1 MSQTPPRPPSQPQPK
16 PLDETL
22 FSPSLNSSHAS
33 GHRTG
38 PKPWRLGSQIYVAFF
53 GGTIAA
59 TLIALLNGRRLGLDR
74 GKMLLVG
81 ATGTAVSLA
90 TVALVMHILLV
101 GRGEATP
108 VLPAWIYALEGRML
122 RYAHQGIAML
132 LAGGLIAI
140 QRPADRLYQVNAS
153 DDQPY
158 ASLWLMG
165 TLLVFASWLIVIGG
179 SFAILELFF
188 R

>member
-1 MSQTPPRPPSQPQPK
+1 
-16 PLDETL
+16 
-22 FSPSLNSSHAS
+22 
-33 GHRTG
+33 
-38 PKPWRLGSQIYVAFF
+38 
-53 GGTIAA
+53 
-59 TLIALLNGRRLGLDR
+59 
-74 GKMLLVG
+74 
-81 ATGTAVSLA
+81 
-90 TVALVMHILLV
+90 
-101 GRGEATP
+101 
-108 VLPAWIYALEGRML
+108 ML